1 MKKLRLNNIVGMQIQ
16 THSTPSISEGMVIS
30 HLRMLAPY
38 TEKLQKALEDNDYTL
53 PEALLRTPFDT
64 EVLETICKNT
74 ERFSEKTKTV
84 LLVGIGGS
92 YMGTCAL
99 YDALRGHMEHFQGTP
114 APKLVAFA
122 TVDPHVLNSITEL
135 LAKCSSAEEIVLIVI
150 SKSGTTTESLA
161 NANILFSQFA
171 ERFGNESA
179 NRQTIVISDAN
190 SPLTKRAVEQG
201 MLTFPIPARV
211 GGRYS
216 IFTAVGLVPLRILGF
231 DIHAFLKGAQEAFTA
246 STNTKKASGA
256 AVLASFLFEAY
267 LQGARVHELFMWNP
281 ELETLG
287 KWYSQ
292 LLAESIGKERDDGTA
307 VGFTPTVAL
316 GSTDLHSIGQLIF
329 GGRNDR
335 YTTFV
340 SAPTAWESG
349 HRFSSDS
356 PFVLPV
362 FEGKEDGKV
371 TRAMYEGVRNAYATH
386 DLPFVSIELASVSE
400 RELGAFMA
408 LQMTTILFLA
418 QLFDVNAF
426 DQPSVEKYK
435 NEVRRLLT
443 S

>member
-1 MKKLRLNNIVGMQIQ
+1 MQIQ

-30 HLRMLAPY
+30 HMRMLAPY
-38 TEKLQKALEDNDYTL
+38 TEKLQKALGDTEYAM
-53 PEALLRTPFDT
+53 PEAPLHTPFD
-64 EVLETICKNT
+64 VSLLEAVCKNT
-74 ERFSEKTKTV
+74 ERFAGKTKLV

-99 YDALRGHMEHFQGTP
+99 YDALRGYAKHFEGTTV
-114 APKLVAFA
+114 ATKLVAFA
-122 TVDPHVLNSITEL
+122 TVDPHVLASISEL
-135 LAKCSSAEEIVLIVI
+135 LKTHTSAEEVVLIVI

-171 ERFGNESA
+171 ERFGKESA
-179 NRQTIVISDAN
+179 SKQTIVISGAD
-190 SPLTKRAVEQG
+190 SPLTKHAKEQG
-201 MLTFPIPARV
+201 VLTFDIPLHV

-216 IFTAVGLVPLRILGF
+216 VFTAVGLVPLHILGF
-231 DIHAFLKGAQEAFTA
+231 DIHAFLKGAQEAFTT
-246 STNTKKASGA
+246 STNTKKSSGA

-292 LLAESIGKERDDGTA
+292 LLAESIGKERIDGTK
-307 VGFTPTVAL
+307 VGFTPTIAL

-340 SAPTAWESG
+340 GAPTAWEAG

-362 FEGKEDGKV
+362 FEGKEDGMV
-371 TRAMYEGVRNAYATH
+371 TRAMYEGVRNAYATN
-386 DLPFVSIELASVSE
+386 DLPFVSIELESVSE

-435 NEVRRLLT
+435 NEVRRLL
-443 S
+443 SS